1 MGVPPTGATPGR
13 FALHWIRAI
22 EDYRKSEPR
31 SVSDSEKKYQVLRKI
46 GEGGMAEV
54 YIADMLCQPGY
65 SKRVAVKRVLPKL
78 AQNHRFIRMFLD
90 EARLGLLLNHS
101 NIVHVFDVGRA
112 NGSYFIVM
120 EYVNGVNLKEV
131 HEFYLVRNALVPLEL
146 TVSIAIEICR
156 GLDYAHRLTDRE
168 GTLLNVVHN
177 DINPSNVLL
186 SENGE
191 VKLVDFGLSEAAVHV
206 EKTDPDIV
214 RGKFGY
220 LSPEAAWGHGTDSRA
235 DVYAA
240 GIILYEMLT
249 GVKLFRGET
258 DLDSL
263 QLAREARVTSPR
275 HYNPDIPVSLEQVLY
290 YALAK
295 DPGERC
301 PNARQLGQHLSQILF
316 EIGQPVDAFS
326 VGDMITMVRTHRR
339 SERSERAA
347 LIELMIEEE
356 LMGFESLDYND
367 PEINDYGSE
376 ALW

>member
-1 MGVPPTGATPGR
+1 MHET
-13 FALHWIRAI
+13 
-22 EDYRKSEPR
+22 D
-31 SVSDSEKKYQVLRKI
+31 KKYEVLRKI

-120 EYVNGVNLKEV
+120 EFVNGVNLKEV
-131 HEFYLVRNALVPLEL
+131 YELYELRQALVPVEIS
-146 TVSIAIEICR
+146 TAIIIEVCR
-156 GLDYAHRLTDRE
+156 GLEYAHRLADRE
-168 GTLLNVVHN
+168 GNLLNVVHN
-177 DINPSNVLL
+177 DINPANVLL

-191 VKLVDFGLSEAAVHV
+191 IKLVDFGLSEAAVHV
-206 EKTDPDIV
+206 EKTDPDVV

-220 LSPEAAWGHGTDSRA
+220 LSPEAAWGQGTDARA
-235 DVYAA
+235 DIFGA

-249 GVKLFRGET
+249 GVRLFRGEN
-258 DLDSL
+258 DLESL
-263 QLAREARVTSPR
+263 NLARQAYVPSPR
-275 HYNPDIPVSLEQVLY
+275 HYNSDISQSLEQVLY
-290 YALAK
+290 HALAR
-295 DPGERC
+295 DPNERYQ
-301 PNARQLGQHLSQILF
+301 NARQLGQELTRALF
-316 EIGQPVDAFS
+316 EYGRPVDPFMI
-326 VGDMITMVRTHRR
+326 GDMVTVVRDHRR

-347 LIELMIEEE
+347 LIEMMIEEE
-356 LMGFESLDYND
+356 LLGFESLEYDE
-367 PEINDYGSE
+367 PEMTNHGSE

>member
-1 MGVPPTGATPGR
+1 
-13 FALHWIRAI
+13 
-22 EDYRKSEPR
+22 
-31 SVSDSEKKYQVLRKI
+31 
-46 GEGGMAEV
+46 MAEV

-112 NGSYFIVM
+112 NGAYFIVM
-120 EYVNGVNLKEV
+120 EFVNGVNLKEV
-131 HEFYLVRNALVPLEL
+131 YELYTSRRRLLPAEVTVALL
-146 TVSIAIEICR
+146 IEICR
-156 GLDYAHRLTDRE
+156 GLDYAHRLTDRD
-168 GTLLNVVHN
+168 GNLLRVVHN
-177 DINPSNVLL
+177 DINPANVLM
-186 SENGE
+186 SVNGE

-220 LSPEAAWGHGTDSRA
+220 LSPEAAWGQGTDART

-240 GIILYEMLT
+240 GIILYELLT
-249 GVKLFRGET
+249 GVRLFRGET

-263 QLAREARVTSPR
+263 NLARQSHVPSPR
-275 HYNPDIPVSLEQVLY
+275 QFNPQISQELEAVMYQ
-290 YALAK
+290 ALARQPK
-295 DPGERC
+295 ERFQ
-301 PNARQLGQHLSQILF
+301 NAREFAQRLSSVLF
-316 EIGQPVDAFS
+316 KMNRPVDAFMIGDIVS
-326 VGDMITMVRTHRR
+326 VVRDHSA

-347 LIELMIEEE
+347 LIEMMIEEE
-356 LMGFESLDYND
+356 LLGFESLDYDD
-367 PEINDYGSE
+367 PEITDHGSE

>member
-1 MGVPPTGATPGR
+1 M
-13 FALHWIRAI
+13 
-22 EDYRKSEPR
+22 
-31 SVSDSEKKYQVLRKI
+31 SDSEKKYQVLRKI

-131 HEFYLVRNALVPLEL
+131 HEFYTSRHALIPLEH
-146 TVSIAIEICR
+146 TVAVTVEICR
-156 GLDYAHRLTDRE
+156 GLDYAHRLIDRE
-168 GTLLNVVHN
+168 GNLLHVVHN
-177 DINPSNVLL
+177 DINPANVLL

-206 EKTDPDIV
+206 EKTDPDVV

-235 DVYAA
+235 DIYAA

-249 GVKLFRGET
+249 GVKLFRGKT

-263 QLAREARVTSPR
+263 NLAREARVPSPR
-275 HYNPDIPVSLEQVLY
+275 QYNPDIPPSLEQVIY

-295 DPGERC
+295 NPNDRC
-301 PNARQLGQHLSQILF
+301 PNARQLGEALSQVLF
-316 EIGQPVDAFS
+316 EIGRPVDSFG
-326 VGDMITMVRTHRR
+326 VGDLVTMVRTHNR

-347 LIELMIEEE
+347 LIEMMIEEE
-356 LMGFESLDYND
+356 LMGFESLDYDD
-367 PEINDYGSE
+367 PELTDYGSE

>member
-1 MGVPPTGATPGR
+1 MQET
-13 FALHWIRAI
+13 
-22 EDYRKSEPR
+22 D
-31 SVSDSEKKYQVLRKI
+31 KKYQVLRRI

-112 NGSYFIVM
+112 NGAYFIVM
-120 EYVNGVNLKEV
+120 EFVNGVNLKEV
-131 HEFYLVRNALVPLEL
+131 YELYTSRRVLVPVEITIAL
-146 TVSIAIEICR
+146 TIEICR

-168 GTLLNVVHN
+168 GNVLRVVHN
-177 DINPSNVLL
+177 DINPANVLI

-206 EKTDPDIV
+206 EKTDPDVV

-220 LSPEAAWGHGTDSRA
+220 LSPEAAWGQGTDART

-240 GIILYEMLT
+240 GIILYELLT
-249 GVKLFRGET
+249 GVRLFRGET

-263 QLAREARVTSPR
+263 NLARQSHVPSPR
-275 HYNPDIPVSLEQVLY
+275 QYNPEIPAYLEAVLY
-290 YALAK
+290 RALARQPK
-295 DPGERC
+295 ERFQT
-301 PNARQLGQHLSQILF
+301 AREFAQELSSVMF
-316 EIGQPVDAFS
+316 KFSRPVDPFMI
-326 VGDMITMVRTHRR
+326 GDMASVVRDHAA

-347 LIELMIEEE
+347 LIEMMIEEE
-356 LMGFESLDYND
+356 LLGFESLDYDD
-367 PEINDYGSE
+367 PELTDHGSE